1 MGLAALGGVSSPSVG
16 CRVVLYEAAKNDAF
30 SLVERSEVFA
40 VHLEKIA
47 GQIQIFDIAPR
58 SIVCA
63 TACELSIEQSHAT
76 PALFFAGAPNSACVT
91 LRSQYEAVL
100 RGAWALHI
108 ATDHQVKKH
117 GQPLDA
123 VLQVLSADRRNSS
136 AFFLT
141 LPLVGGCAGT
151 ASAIGLA

>member
-16 CRVVLYEAAKNDAF
+16 CMVVLYETAMNDVF

-47 GQIQIFDIAPR
+47 GQFQIFDIAPR

-63 TACELSIEQSHAT
+63 TACEPTIEHSHAT
-76 PALFFAGAPNSACVT
+76 RALFFAGAPNSASVT
-91 LRSQYEAVL
+91 LRAQYEAVL
-100 RGAWALHI
+100 RGAWALHV

-123 VLQVLSADRRNSS
+123 GLRGSIVKADNRR
-136 AFFLT
+136 
-141 LPLVGGCAGT
+141 
-151 ASAIGLA
+151 